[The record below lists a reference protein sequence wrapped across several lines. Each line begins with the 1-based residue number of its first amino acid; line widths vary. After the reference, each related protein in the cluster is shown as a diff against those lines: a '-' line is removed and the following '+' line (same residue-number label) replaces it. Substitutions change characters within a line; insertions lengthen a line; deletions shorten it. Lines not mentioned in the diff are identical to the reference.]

1 MDKPFS
7 QACVNNRDPILEVLQ
22 RVFAHSQNILEIGSG
37 TGQHAVWFAGN
48 MPHLRW
54 QTSDQPM
61 YHAGINQWISQ
72 HPATNLVRPVALD
85 VLADTWPS
93 SNYDGVFSAN
103 TAHIM
108 PWEAVV
114 AMFAGIRDHLLIN
127 GFFCL
132 YGPMK
137 YSGALGAPSN
147 VQFDQMLRQQFPHQG
162 IREFGE
168 VNQLASS
175 AGLKLVEDN
184 AMPANNRLLVWQK
197 VGMTDELYVSTPEVG
212 NQGQEQ

>member
-1 MDKPFS
+1 
-7 QACVNNRDPILEVLQ
+7 
-22 RVFAHSQNILEIGSG
+22 
-37 TGQHAVWFAGN
+37 
-48 MPHLRW
+48 
-54 QTSDQPM
+54 
-61 YHAGINQWISQ
+61 
-72 HPATNLVRPVALD
+72 
-85 VLADTWPS
+85 
-93 SNYDGVFSAN
+93 
-103 TAHIM
+103 
-108 PWEAVV
+108 
-114 AMFAGIRDHLLIN
+114 
-127 GFFCL
+127 
-132 YGPMK
+132 MK
-137 YSGALGAPSN
+137 YNGALEAPSN